1 MRSRRGRADVAH
13 PSHRHVDRRPAV
25 ETSPRRR
32 RSSLP
37 LTTPRQCNEERRR
50 NTPRVVPSLFFVLAP
65 ERNGSETSRDGSRG
79 ALRRATTAAPP
90 RGTSL
95 FPQRFA
101 SLRASACRLS
111 AAPSSAP
118 RGHPPHARIGC
129 GLVVGCCQTGFSLQ
143 LGPSASAS
151 VPAFTRAVGGKAREI
166 SSTNHNAGMLLVH
179 EQQPVRIVSHMEASS
194 THHHKE
200 SGQRSALSG
209 YGSLP
214 LVVV

>member
-95 FPQRFA
+95 FLNA
-101 SLRASACRLS
+101 SLRSARARADCQRRRPPLREATHLTRALVVDLWLV
-111 AAPSSAP
+111 AAKRVSPCSLAP
-118 RGHPPHARIGC
+118 RLLPLCQLSRELWVGKRGKSPPRIITQEC
-129 GLVVGCCQTGFSLQ
+129 YSYMSSSQCVSSVTWRRHQ
-143 LGPSASAS
+143 LIITRSQVSA
-151 VPAFTRAVGGKAREI
+151 
-166 SSTNHNAGMLLVH
+166 
-179 EQQPVRIVSHMEASS
+179 
-194 THHHKE
+194 
-200 SGQRSALSG
+200 QRSAVM
-209 YGSLP
+209 
-214 LVVV
+214 VVYHS